1 MEAEL
6 EKLKTAMDKIKLNII
21 RVNDMIAHVNGWK
34 SHGFQVETNL
44 LTEQNEDFQQFILDT
59 EEEIRVLVQKII
71 DKGDTLKQ

>member
-21 RVNDMIAHVNGWK
+21 RVNDMISHVNGWK
-34 SHGFQVETNL
+34 AHGFQVETDL
-44 LTEQNEDFQQFILDT
+44 LTKQNDEFQQFILDS